1 MVAGSAEGQQ
11 ATAAWVALIFQ
22 PMSSEAR
29 RLAEL
34 CGRSLA
40 EMGYQARLLSAW
52 ELARSMENS
61 GVRMAVTFGGDG
73 TIIRASRWLAGTG
86 TPILGVAMGKLGF
99 LTELATDSACERLPG
114 ILEGAYWVDER
125 LMVAARVHPVQE
137 QAEQRK
143 PAREG
148 ELPVA
153 DVAPMLALNE
163 VVIGRGVSPKVVD
176 IDVMVDG
183 VHLVHYV
190 ADGLILSTPT
200 GSTAY
205 SLSAGG
211 PVLAPGVQG
220 LLLVPLAPHLAV
232 LKSLVVP
239 LSARIDIRASSEQP
253 PLMVLD
259 GQEQIPLRND
269 QLVSVEIAEERTLF
283 ARTGNRSSF
292 YETLVQSYNKKR

>member
-1 MVAGSAEGQQ
+1 MV
-11 ATAAWVALIFQ
+11 FQ
-22 PMSSEAR
+22 PMSDEAR
-29 RLAEL
+29 QLAQKCSQKL
-34 CGRSLA
+34 ASL
-40 EMGYQARLLSAW
+40 GHDARLLSAW
-52 ELARSMENS
+52 ELTPSSDSS
-61 GVRMAVTFGGDG
+61 GVRIAVTFGGDG
-73 TIIRASRWLAGTG
+73 TIIRAARWLAGTG

-99 LTELATDSACERLPG
+99 LTELSPDAACDRLPE
-114 ILEGAYWVDER
+114 IVEGNYWVDER
-125 LMVAARVHPVQE
+125 LMLGARVHPVQ
-137 QAEQRK
+137 QASTHVTQLD
-143 PAREG
+143 PTV
-148 ELPVA
+148 PV

-190 ADGLILSTPT
+190 ADALILATPT

-205 SLSAGG
+205 ALSAGG

-220 LLLVPLAPHLAV
+220 IELVPLAPHLAV

-239 LSARIDIRASSEQP
+239 LSARIDVRASSDQP

-259 GQEQIPLRND
+259 GQEQIPLRNNQYVTV
-269 QLVSVEIAEERTLF
+269 QLAGERTLF
-283 ARTGNRSSF
+283 ARTGSKSSF